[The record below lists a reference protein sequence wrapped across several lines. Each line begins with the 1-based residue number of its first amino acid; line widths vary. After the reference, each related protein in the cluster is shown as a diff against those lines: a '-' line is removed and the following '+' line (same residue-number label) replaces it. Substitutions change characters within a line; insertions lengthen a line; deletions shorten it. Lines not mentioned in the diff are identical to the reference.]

1 MFSSGAGDAEPRRE
15 RQERGKGGLPLIQDL
30 PEIKRPDNRCYTIK
44 LIPHHGDTIRSI
56 SLPIHRLKKYAVGA
70 GIGAGV
76 FLAAL
81 GFATYG
87 SFTLAGQKIE
97 NRELK
102 AINASQQA
110 QISDLARKANNLQDQ
125 ITEINRI
132 EAELRQLSGVNAD
145 GPEATEEGPSFS
157 GQGGPYVRPSV
168 DNISKSLASLED
180 RIQYSRARLGHIRQ
194 AIEERN
200 AYNAYLASMAA
211 VTPSIWPAEGDVSSP
226 YGMRWGG
233 SDFHPGIDIAND
245 YGTPIMA
252 TADGYVTEAGWDS
265 GGYGNKV
272 DIDHGNGVRT
282 RYGHAQSVIVSAG
295 ESVKKGQVIAYM
307 GSTGFSTGPHVHYE
321 VNVNGEDVNP
331 FGYMK

>member
-1 MFSSGAGDAEPRRE
+1 MGDAEPRRE
-15 RQERGKGGLPLIQDL
+15 WQERGKGGLPLTQDL

-56 SLPIHRLKKYAVGA
+56 SLPIDRLKKYAVGI

-97 NRELK
+97 NLELK
-102 AINASQQA
+102 AINASQQS
-110 QISDLARKANNLQDQ
+110 QISDLAKKANTLQDQ

-132 EAELRQLSGVNAD
+132 EAELQQLSGVDAG
-145 GPEATEEGPSFS
+145 GPETAEESPSFS

-168 DNISKSLASLED
+168 DNISKSLASLEE

-200 AYNAYLASMAA
+200 AYNAYLASLAA
-211 VTPSIWPAEGDVSSP
+211 VTPSIWPTEGEISSP

-252 TADGYVTEAGWDS
+252 AADGYVIEAGWDG

-272 DIDHGNGVRT
+272 DIDHGHGMRT

-295 ESVKKGQVIAYM
+295 EEVKKGQVIAYM
-307 GSTGFSTGPHVHYE
+307 GSTGFSTGPHLHYE
-321 VNVNGEDVNP
+321 VNINGEDVNP
-331 FGYMK
+331 FNYMK

>member
-1 MFSSGAGDAEPRRE
+1 MIEE
-15 RQERGKGGLPLIQDL
+15 LPK
-30 PEIKRPDNRCYTIK
+30 IKQRDNRCYTIK

-56 SLPIHRLKKYAVGA
+56 SLPIDRLKKYAVGA
-70 GIGAGV
+70 GICAGV

-81 GFATYG
+81 GYATYG

-110 QISDLARKANNLQDQ
+110 QISDLAKKANTLQDQ
-125 ITEINRI
+125 MTEITRI
-132 EAELRQLSGVNAD
+132 EAELQQLSGTNAD
-145 GPEATEEGPSFS
+145 AAAPTVESAAFS

-168 DNISKSLASLED
+168 DNISKSLASLEE
-180 RIQYSRARLGHIRQ
+180 RLQYSRARLGHIKQ

-211 VTPSIWPAEGDVSSP
+211 VTPSIWPTEGEVSSP

-252 TADGYVTEAGWDS
+252 AADGYVTEAGWDD

-307 GSTGFSTGPHVHYE
+307 GSTGFSTGPHLHYE
-321 VNVNGEDVNP
+321 VNINGEDVNP
-331 FGYMK
+331 FNYMK

>member
-1 MFSSGAGDAEPRRE
+1 MT
-15 RQERGKGGLPLIQDL
+15 QDL
-30 PEIKRPDNRCYTIK
+30 PEIRRPDNRCYTIK
-44 LIPHHGDTIRSI
+44 IIPHHGDITRSI
-56 SLPIHRLKKYAVGA
+56 SLPIDRLKKYAVGA
-70 GIGAGV
+70 GIGVGA

-110 QISDLARKANNLQDQ
+110 QISDLAKKANALQDQ
-125 ITEINRI
+125 IAEINRI
-132 EAELRQLSGVNAD
+132 EAELQQLSGVST
-145 GPEATEEGPSFS
+145 GGSEGVAAESPAFS

-168 DNISKSLASLED
+168 DNISKSLASLEE
-180 RIQYSRARLGHIRQ
+180 RLQYSRDRLGYIRQ

-200 AYNAYLASMAA
+200 AYNAYLASIAA
-211 VTPSIWPAEGDVSSP
+211 VTPSIWPTEGDVSSP

-233 SDFHPGIDIAND
+233 SDYHPGIDIAND
-245 YGTPIMA
+245 YGTPIVA
-252 TADGYVTEAGWDS
+252 AADGYVTAAGWDS

-272 DIDHGNGVRT
+272 DINHGHGMRT

-295 ESVKKGQVIAYM
+295 EEVKRGQVIAYM
-307 GSTGFSTGPHVHYE
+307 GSTGFSTGPHLHYE
-321 VNVNGEDVNP
+321 VNINGEDVNP
-331 FGYMK
+331 FNYMK